1 MKNDRESAGDAFDE
15 LQRRGGGIIQPMH
28 VEGARRSIEE
38 AEAAAAG
45 SLSGM
50 TSTSTLPNPADLTKD
65 DLALLPTE
73 QWPMY
78 TDEEIA
84 TVGEILRSGW
94 VNQLGGTHVYAFQEE
109 YDAFIGHGRRT
120 IAMSNGS
127 VTLDIILRAY
137 GIGPGDEVIVTP
149 RTFIASVH
157 CVLLV
162 GATPVFADVDLDSG
176 NITPGSCAAVMTE
189 RTKAI
194 IPVHVAGW
202 MADMPGFMEL
212 ARERDLLII
221 EDAAHAHGSEIDGV
235 PAGAFGQAASF
246 SFCREKIMTTGG
258 EGGLVVFE
266 DEDKYKWAW
275 SFKDHGKNPD
285 TYFAPA
291 TKPGFKWVH
300 DSVGTNWRMLETSAS
315 IGRSQLARLLETRAA
330 RTERAMIWHEAI
342 QGIDGIRMPM
352 PPANY
357 THSFYK
363 LYAYVD
369 RGEQT
374 LEVRDRI
381 LARMAERGLTA
392 MSGICSEVYLEKGL
406 DGIQSERLPNAKALG
421 DASIMFEVHPTL
433 DLDRTRARAAVFADI
448 VRDELG

>member
-1 MKNDRESAGDAFDE
+1 MEYDDDSVRDAYEELQRTGGGFLQPADIEAAKVAAAAGDA
-15 LQRRGGGIIQPMH
+15 
-28 VEGARRSIEE
+28 AR
-38 AEAAAAG
+38 AG

-50 TSTSTLPNPADLTKD
+50 TSNTTLPNRADLSKE
-65 DLALLPTE
+65 DLVLLPSE
-73 QWPMY
+73 QWPTY
-78 TDEEIA
+78 TEAEIA
-84 TVGEILRSGW
+84 TVGDILRSGW
-94 VNQLGGTHVYAFQEE
+94 VNQLGGTHVYAFQDE
-109 YDAFIGHGRRT
+109 YDAFIGHGRRS
-120 IAMSNGS
+120 IAMANGS

-157 CVLLV
+157 CVLLA

-176 NITPGSCAAVMTE
+176 NITPESVAAVLTP
-189 RTKAI
+189 RTKAV

-212 ARERDLLII
+212 AREHDLLIV
-221 EDAAHAHGSEIDGV
+221 EDAAHAHGAEIDGI
-235 PAGAFGQAASF
+235 PAGAYGQAASF

-258 EGGLVVFE
+258 EGGLAVFE
-266 DEDKYKWAW
+266 DPAKFEWAW
-275 SFKDHGKNPD
+275 AFKDHGKNRE

-291 TKPGFKWVH
+291 DKPGFKWVH

-315 IGRSQLARLLETRAA
+315 IGRSQLARLLETRTA
-330 RTERAMIWHEAI
+330 RTERAMIWHDAI

-357 THSFYK
+357 THAFYK

-369 RGEQT
+369 RGDAT
-374 LEVRDRI
+374 LEIRDRI

-392 MSGICSEVYLEKGL
+392 MSGICSEVYLEKAL
-406 DGIQSERLPNAKALG
+406 EGIQPQRLPNAKQLG

-433 DLDRTRARAAVFADI
+433 DLERTRARAAVFADI